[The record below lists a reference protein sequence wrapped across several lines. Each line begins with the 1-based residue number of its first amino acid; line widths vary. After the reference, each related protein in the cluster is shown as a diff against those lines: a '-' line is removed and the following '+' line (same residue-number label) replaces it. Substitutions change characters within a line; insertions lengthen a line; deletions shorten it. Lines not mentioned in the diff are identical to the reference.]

1 MQKSYIV
8 SGILIII
15 IIILIKQQDNDKP
28 LQLAQND
35 TQEYML
41 GLKLYDYNEQGAL
54 KNFISAVAWK
64 FTSNK
69 RQSLITKPD
78 VTIYKYPNYL
88 YNIQAE
94 SGHVIHK
101 ELHDQS
107 DLIKLTNNV
116 RVKQQYLDNSSKK
129 SGFTL
134 TTEYLEITPETGL
147 ATTDQ
152 YITIYKP
159 GLMITGIGMN
169 ANLKLNQLEI
179 HKDVQTKYQ
188 NKS

>member
-1 MQKSYIV
+1 MQKSYII

-15 IIILIKQQDNDKP
+15 IIVLIKQQDNSKP

-41 GLKLYDYNEQGAL
+41 SLKLYDYNEEGTL
-54 KNFISAVAWK
+54 KNFISAVDWK
-64 FTSNK
+64 FNSNK
-69 RQSLITKPD
+69 RQSLIGKPE
-78 VTIYKYPNYL
+78 VTLYKYPSYL
-88 YNIQAE
+88 YHIKAE
-94 SGHVIHK
+94 SGHVMHK
-101 ELHDQS
+101 ALHGQS

-116 RVKQQYLDNSSKK
+116 QVKQQYLDDNNKK

-134 TTEYLEITPETGL
+134 TTQYLEINPETGL

-179 HKDVQTKYQ
+179 HRDVQTKYQ
-188 NKS
+188 NKN